1 MAEIKEIKEIPKVSE
16 VRVGFHTHIRGLGLD
31 EKGRAI
37 KVADGLVGQEEA
49 REALGVVAQM
59 VREGKM
65 AGRGVLIVG
74 PPGTGKTALAIGL
87 AKELGEDTPFVA
99 LGGSEIMGSPRKS
112 ELLMQ
117 AMRRAIGVRVKEKRT
132 VYEGVVK
139 DIRYR
144 VARHPLNPYVKI
156 PREARLTLETED
168 DSVTLT
174 VDEDIA
180 LQLRQLGVRRGDIIA
195 IDADTGRVY
204 KLGRVREEK
213 KEEGGI
219 RLIREVNMPKG
230 PVKKE
235 KEIVYTVSLHDLDTY
250 FAAQQAPLSLLAGL
264 GPESVTDEVRK
275 QVDKMVSEWIKSGR
289 AELVPGVLFI
299 DDAHLLDLEVFSFL
313 SRAMEKEFAPIIVL
327 ATNRGKAKIRGTD
340 EVAPHGMPLD
350 MLDRLLIVRTRPYT
364 KDEIKEILKIRAEEE
379 GVKINE
385 AALERLAELG
395 EQRSL
400 RYAIN
405 LLQPAY
411 TIAKR
416 SGRDEVMPEDV
427 EEATKRFVDVKES
440 VQYVEKFKDMFL

>member
-1 MAEIKEIKEIPKVSE
+1 MVEIKEVKEIPKHKE
-16 VRVGFHTHIRGLGLD
+16 ELRVGFHTHIKGLGLD
-31 EKGRAI
+31 EHGRAI

-112 ELLMQ
+112 EILMQ

-132 VYEGVVK
+132 VYEGVVR
-139 DIRYR
+139 DIKYR
-144 VARHPLNPYVKI
+144 VARHPFNPYIKI
-156 PREARLTLETED
+156 PREAVITLETTD
-168 DSVTLT
+168 DRVQLT

-195 IDADTGRVY
+195 IDAETGRVY
-204 KLGRVREEK
+204 KLGRAREERK
-213 KEEGGI
+213 EGGI
-219 RLIREVNMPKG
+219 RLIREVNVPSG

-235 KEIVYTVSLHDLDTY
+235 KEIVHTLTLHDLDTY
-250 FAAQQAPLSLLAGL
+250 LAAQQAPISLLAGL

-275 QVDKMVSEWIKSGR
+275 QVDKMVAEWIKQGR

-299 DDAHLLDLEVFSFL
+299 DDAHLLDLEAFSFL

-340 EVAPHGMPLD
+340 ETAPHGIPLD

-364 KDEIKEILKIRAEEE
+364 KDEIKEILKIRAAEE
-379 GVKINE
+379 GVQLTE
-385 AALERLAELG
+385 EALERLAEIG
-395 EQRSL
+395 AERSL

-411 TIAKR
+411 TVAKLN
-416 SGRDEVMPEDV
+416 GREEVTPEDV

-440 VQYVEKFKDMFL
+440 VQYVEQFKDKFL

>member
-1 MAEIKEIKEIPKVSE
+1 MVEIREVKDIPKHKE
-16 VRVGFHTHIRGLGLD
+16 ELRVGFHTHVRGLGLD
-31 EKGRAI
+31 ERGKAI

-65 AGRGVLIVG
+65 AGKGVLIVG

-99 LGGSEIMGSPRKS
+99 MGGSEIMGSPRKS

-117 AMRRAIGVRVKEKRT
+117 AMRRAIGVRLKEKRT
-132 VYEGVVK
+132 VYEGVVR
-139 DIRYR
+139 DIKYR
-144 VARHPLNPYVKI
+144 VARHPFNPYVKI
-156 PREARLTLETED
+156 PREAVITLETSD
-168 DSVTLT
+168 DRVTLT

-180 LQLRQLGVRRGDIIA
+180 IQLRQLGVRKGDIIA
-195 IDADTGRVY
+195 IDAETGRVY
-204 KLGRVREEK
+204 KLGRAREEK
-213 KEEGGI
+213 KEGGI
-219 RLIREVNMPKG
+219 RLVREINVPSG

-235 KEIVYTVSLHDLDTY
+235 KEIVHTLSLHDLDTY
-250 FAAQQAPLSLLAGL
+250 LAAQQAPISLLAGL

-275 QVDKMVSEWIKSGR
+275 QVDKMVSEWIKQGR

-299 DDAHLLDLEVFSFL
+299 DDAHLLDLEAFSFL

-327 ATNRGKAKIRGTD
+327 ATNRGKAKIRGTED
-340 EVAPHGMPLD
+340 VAPHGIPLD

-364 KDEIKEILKIRAEEE
+364 KDEIKEILKIRAAEE
-379 GVKINE
+379 GVKVSE
-385 AALERLAELG
+385 DALERLAELG
-395 EQRSL
+395 EERSL

-411 TIAKR
+411 TVAKMN
-416 SGRDEVMPEDV
+416 GREEVTVEDV
-427 EEATKRFVDVKES
+427 EEATKKFVDVKES
-440 VQYVEKFKDMFL
+440 VQYVEQFKDKFL